1 MDHLA
6 VDCAELR
13 FDDENRREP
22 TFDQDRF
29 RDALEA
35 LPSLTRAVL
44 LLSSRHRLSYDEIG
58 WVCGISIDDV
68 CVRMSDALLGI
79 SSYLDDCP
87 RPLALLRRSVL
98 PYRCMWAAARKRE
111 QDRVLAPY
119 LSPDGRPEKRKLID
133 WIVWVFE
140 RVAR

>member
-58 WVCGISIDDV
+58 WVCGISGDDV

-87 RPLALLRRSVL
+87 RPLALLRRSFL
-98 PYRCMWAAARKRE
+98 SYRCIWAAARKRE
-111 QDRVLAPY
+111 QDRRLAPW
-119 LSPDGRPEKRKLID
+119 LSPESQPEKREIID